1 MTAIG
6 RRPAPVEA
14 PRHHPSDA
22 LLVGYGAGSLGEGLS
37 LAVAL
42 HLARCPDC
50 RAAMRDIEAVGGALL
65 EDLPPAPLERLTLA
79 DTLAGLDLGP
89 AFIPLRRPSAGDPGL
104 PGPLR
109 PYVGALS
116 TMPWQRLAP
125 GVRRVELLPRTPRGG
140 SAQLLRIAP
149 GTALP
154 HHGHGGLELT
164 VVLAGSFTDEL
175 GRYGAGD
182 VAEADGEVLH
192 QPIADGH
199 EECLC
204 LIATDAPL
212 RFTGLMGRLMQ
223 PFIGL

>member
-1 MTAIG
+1 MTGACKTG
-6 RRPAPVEA
+6 HHPK
-14 PRHHPSDA
+14 HHPSDA

-42 HLARCPDC
+42 HLASCPEC
-50 RAAMRDIEAVGGALL
+50 RAALADIDAVGGALL
-65 EDLPPAPLERLTLA
+65 EALPPEPLERLMLA
-79 DTLAGLDLGP
+79 DTLACLDATRP
-89 AFIPLRRPSAGDPGL
+89 ERRPPSRRPAAPGESRTPGL
-104 PGPLR
+104 LR
-109 PYVGALS
+109 PYIGSLAAAA
-116 TMPWQRLAP
+116 WQRLAP

-164 VVLAGSFTDEL
+164 VVLSGSFTDEL
-175 GRYGAGD
+175 GRYVAGD
-182 VAEADGEVLH
+182 VAEADDEVRH

>member
-1 MTAIG
+1 MTAT
-6 RRPAPVEA
+6 RRQAPHVL
-14 PRHHPSDA
+14 PPKHHPSDA

-50 RAAMRDIEAVGGALL
+50 RAAMRDIDAVGGALL
-65 EDLPPAPLERLTLA
+65 EDLPPEPLARLTLA
-79 DTLAGLDLGP
+79 DTLARLDHGP
-89 AFIPLRRPSAGDPGL
+89 TLRPSRRPVAGDPGL

-109 PYVGALS
+109 PYIGSLS
-116 TMPWQRLAP
+116 TVPWQRLAP

-175 GRYGAGD
+175 GRYAAGD
-182 VAEADGEVLH
+182 VAEADGDVRH
-192 QPIADGH
+192 QPIADSH
-199 EECLC
+199 EDCLC